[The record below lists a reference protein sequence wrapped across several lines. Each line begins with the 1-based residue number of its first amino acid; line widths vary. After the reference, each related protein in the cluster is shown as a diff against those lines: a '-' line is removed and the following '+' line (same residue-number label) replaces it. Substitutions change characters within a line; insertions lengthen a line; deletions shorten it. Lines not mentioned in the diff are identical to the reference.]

1 MRQLV
6 SAVGQSRLNILAA
19 IERVRP
25 NQLILFM
32 DKKIIPLSENQIIN
46 SSGISDMDIKFFK
59 LTDVNDIEK
68 MNDEINDYSE
78 EIEFFSE
85 SYILT
90 SAGANAFAM
99 KLLLLN
105 KNFKHISILGNDN
118 LHTLIDG
125 IRERH
130 EFTEDSVKKM
140 HSLIINEEKIQTP
153 ELEIILNNNSEEFS
167 KNAKPFFWNACVKF
181 ENDHFRVIYELQKE
195 TENNV
200 VNMRLLKHKAV
211 GHSIALSE
219 HFGKKLFQIVVID
232 KNNHLHVS
240 ELKYIKIR
248 SD

>member
-19 IERVRP
+19 IERVKP
-25 NQLILFM
+25 KQLLLFM
-32 DKKIIPLSENQIIN
+32 DEKIIPLTKQQILL
-46 SSGISDMDIKFFK
+46 STGITDLDVRFFK

-78 EIEFFSE
+78 QMEFFSE
-85 SYILT
+85 SYILA
-90 SAGANAFAM
+90 SAGTNAFVM
-99 KLLLLN
+99 KLMLLN

-118 LHTLIDG
+118 LNTLIDG
-125 IRERH
+125 IREEH

-140 HSLIINEEKIQTP
+140 HSLIISEEKIQTL

-181 ENDHFRVIYELQKE
+181 ENDHFQVTYELQKE
-195 TENNV
+195 TENNE

-240 ELKYIKIR
+240 ELKYIQIR

>member
-105 KNFKHISILGNDN
+105 KNFKHISILA
-118 LHTLIDG
+118 
-125 IRERH
+125 
-130 EFTEDSVKKM
+130 M
-140 HSLIINEEKIQTP
+140 IIFI
-153 ELEIILNNNSEEFS
+153 
-167 KNAKPFFWNACVKF
+167 
-181 ENDHFRVIYELQKE
+181 H
-195 TENNV
+195 
-200 VNMRLLKHKAV
+200 
-211 GHSIALSE
+211 
-219 HFGKKLFQIVVID
+219 
-232 KNNHLHVS
+232 
-240 ELKYIKIR
+240 
-248 SD
+248 